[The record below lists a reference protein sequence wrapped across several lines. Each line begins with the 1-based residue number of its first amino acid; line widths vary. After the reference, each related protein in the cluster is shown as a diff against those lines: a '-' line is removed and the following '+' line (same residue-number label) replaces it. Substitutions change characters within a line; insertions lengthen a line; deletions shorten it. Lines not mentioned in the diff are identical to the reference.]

1 MTENPYLKRRSKKGK
16 GEAGRKAERNLSKRV
31 GGRVTIASGAL
42 DFQKGDI
49 HAGDFLIESKSTE
62 KESFSLPLNY
72 LCKIKAESLS
82 DNKCPALA
90 INFTTS
96 NGNLRSMG
104 SWVLIEEHEF
114 KQYMEYKKSIQDE
127 E

>member
-1 MTENPYLKRRSKKGK
+1 MENPYLKRRSKKGS
-16 GEAGRKAERNLSKRV
+16 GEAGRKAEKNLSKRV

-49 HAGDFLIESKSTE
+49 RAGDFLIESKSTE

-72 LCKIKAESLS
+72 LCKIKAEALTA
-82 DNKCPALA
+82 NKYPALA

-114 KQYMEYKKSIQDE
+114 KQFMEYKKAIKDE